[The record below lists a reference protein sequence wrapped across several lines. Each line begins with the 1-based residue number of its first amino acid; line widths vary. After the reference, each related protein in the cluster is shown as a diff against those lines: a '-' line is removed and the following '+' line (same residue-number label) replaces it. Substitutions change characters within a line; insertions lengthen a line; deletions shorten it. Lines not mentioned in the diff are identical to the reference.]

1 MIEGFQNALMTL
13 AFSFRG
19 VIDWIRKATYTLVK
33 WNEDTD
39 GAVSKVALLA
49 TAIGAATAAFGPI
62 GFLGALA
69 MVKQHWIDIEGWLGG
84 PNSKGVQ
91 LFNNLGQGI
100 IQAFAQIPSVL
111 SFIFN
116 SITDMILSEDFNE
129 KFSGV
134 FDTLFLFVKRA
145 IRQLG
150 DWIGD
155 VMTMAVGKTL
165 KAAGQAMG
173 AEFDFIG
180 QFLGSKIEALG
191 EALIKRAKK
200 ATETSINQLRPVI
213 QTANNLQNEIRSTG
227 ATRVVV
233 DNSDVEDANK
243 QTAAEVR
250 SLHTSVGRILS
261 LLGDIEY
268 TERRKESRPRTT
280 MLGEL
285 T

>member
-1 MIEGFQNALMTL
+1 
-13 AFSFRG
+13 
-19 VIDWIRKATYTLVK
+19 
-33 WNEDTD
+33 
-39 GAVSKVALLA
+39 
-49 TAIGAATAAFGPI
+49 
-62 GFLGALA
+62 
-69 MVKQHWIDIEGWLGG
+69 
-84 PNSKGVQ
+84 
-91 LFNNLGQGI
+91 
-100 IQAFAQIPSVL
+100 
-111 SFIFN
+111 
-116 SITDMILSEDFNE
+116 
-129 KFSGV
+129 
-134 FDTLFLFVKRA
+134 
-145 IRQLG
+145 
-150 DWIGD
+150 
-155 VMTMAVGKTL
+155 
-165 KAAGQAMG
+165 AMG

-180 QFLGSKIEALG
+180 AFLGSKIEALG

-200 ATETSINQLRPVI
+200 ATETSMNQLRPVI

-233 DNSDVEDANK
+233 DNGDVEDANK